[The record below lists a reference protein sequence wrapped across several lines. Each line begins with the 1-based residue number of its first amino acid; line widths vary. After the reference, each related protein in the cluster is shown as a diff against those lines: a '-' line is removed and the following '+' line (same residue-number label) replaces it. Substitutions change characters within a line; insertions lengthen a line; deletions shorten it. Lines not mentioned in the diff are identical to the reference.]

1 MVHFFFIFQ
10 SIIFLIVFFIKGNNF
25 KLSVYE
31 CFLLSS
37 ALSSKD
43 SFTASLMIDHH
54 MLGDLHSIVFGEG
67 LVNDSTALTLFSA
80 L

>member
-1 MVHFFFIFQ
+1 MSSLNYAISVSTDI
-10 SIIFLIVFFIKGNNF
+10 LIDSNGNNF